1 MSRKKKPRM
10 EYRYYEVPEKCPV
23 LVLQGEKWLQNYGYQ
38 IDYLHFAGAL
48 MLGQGVRPYL
58 GAGIG
63 ISRFSAYESETRPS
77 LALALGIQPQLNDSV
92 ALRADVEA
100 GANPRDVKI
109 KLAEEIVARFHGE
122 EAAANAHRAA
132 GNRMKEGELPD
143 DLPEI
148 SISAAEDMPIAAV
161 LNKAGLVKNS
171 AVARDLLGSGG
182 VRIDGEVVDRT
193 FIYELGAAHVC
204 QAGKKAFARITL
216 KSE

>member
-92 ALRADVEA
+92 ALRAEIRGYGTFLNDNSTFLCNEERCNMHIKGELLGQA
-100 GANPRDVKI
+100 QANLGI
-109 KLAEEIVARFHGE
+109 TARF
-122 EAAANAHRAA
+122 
-132 GNRMKEGELPD
+132 
-143 DLPEI
+143 
-148 SISAAEDMPIAAV
+148 
-161 LNKAGLVKNS
+161 
-171 AVARDLLGSGG
+171 
-182 VRIDGEVVDRT
+182 
-193 FIYELGAAHVC
+193 
-204 QAGKKAFARITL
+204 
-216 KSE
+216 